1 MKFSKKILIL
11 MMALA
16 MVFALSV
23 VASAAYEFEVS
34 LGDVEAID
42 QDATSTKS
50 KQVSVPVYLDGI
62 DPDNEE
68 GIYTF
73 MFSVRYSNGI
83 TWSNIKT
90 SADYSDFGKPTCTN
104 GYPSG
109 GKVVAAAQDPV
120 ISWQESDTGN
130 LLTTLVFKVPYAVA
144 GDFTVEIYDVKITGD
159 DKVEY
164 DVAGDSTV
172 ITVKGSAP
180 AATLTATGKN
190 LVLDGGINAKV
201 QFEYTG
207 TETLYINGNAV
218 EKAADGYY
226 YAEIAKSAKDY
237 ADEVTFTATASDVE
251 EVVVVTSVAEII
263 DEYQAT
269 QSDAELLALVNA
281 AETYCS
287 YAVTYFAGSTVP
299 TVSATVDVAAPS
311 IAGAQDG
318 ITFNSTSLV
327 LRDKVALRH
336 YFNVATG
343 TDVAALGLTELDAT
357 HAYIEYANIAVA
369 DLADV
374 ITTEIGGLTINFAPL
389 AYASINEDANV
400 ANLVNALYNYYVAA
414 VAYAG

>member
-62 DPDNEE
+62 DPNNEE

-207 TETLYINGNAV
+207 TETLYINDVAT
-218 EKAADGYY
+218 AAADDGYY

-237 ADEVTFTATASDVE
+237 ADVVTFTATAGDLTDSVT
-251 EVVVVTSVAEII
+251 TSVAAII

-269 QSDAELLALVNA
+269 AIGTLLALVDA

-287 YAVTYFAGSTVP
+287 YAAIYFAGSTVP
-299 TVSATVDVAAPS
+299 TVDATVSATAPS

>member
-1 MKFSKKILIL
+1 MRRKLLTLIFVV
-11 MMALA
+11 AIVCVA
-16 MVFALSV
+16 SV
-23 VASAAYEFEVS
+23 VASAATFTVGDVTIDQGTETVQVPISISDNANTVATITLNVVCPDGITMTKKATQGEALADCTFSSYANSTKITWVYDDVGLSDEGVIAYVTLNVPADIAAGDYVVS
-34 LGDVEAID
+34 LEVVTLATTNEDYEEVELID
-42 QDATSTKS
+42 TA
-50 KQVSVPVYLDGI
+50 SV
-62 DPDNEE
+62 
-68 GIYTF
+68 
-73 MFSVRYSNGI
+73 
-83 TWSNIKT
+83 
-90 SADYSDFGKPTCTN
+90 
-104 GYPSG
+104 
-109 GKVVAAAQDPV
+109 
-120 ISWQESDTGN
+120 
-130 LLTTLVFKVPYAVA
+130 VP
-144 GDFTVEIYDVKITGD
+144 GT
-159 DKVEY
+159 
-164 DVAGDSTV
+164 
-172 ITVKGSAP
+172 ITVKGSEP
-180 AATLTATGKN
+180 AATLTAIGKN

-201 QFEYTG
+201 KFEYTG

-237 ADEVTFTATASDVE
+237 ADEVTFTATASDVD
-251 EVVVVTSVAEII
+251 EVVVETSVAAII
-263 DEYQAT
+263 DEYQET
-269 QSDAELLALVNA
+269 AEGTLLDLVNA

-287 YAVTYFAGSTVP
+287 YAVIYFAGSTVP
-299 TVSATVDVAAPS
+299 TVNATVEVAAPS

-357 HAYIEYANIAVA
+357 HAYVEYANIAVA